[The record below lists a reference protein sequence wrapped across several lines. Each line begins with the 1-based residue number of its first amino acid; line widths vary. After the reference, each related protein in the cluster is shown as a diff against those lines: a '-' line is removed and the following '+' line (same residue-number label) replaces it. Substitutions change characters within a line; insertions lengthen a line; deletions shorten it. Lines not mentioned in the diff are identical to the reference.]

1 MVLDSLNPG
10 DMFMFKI
17 IKEIK
22 HNLLCITCAFEIT
35 LLYIKEKFVR
45 LFQNEIEL
53 QLISNKCPVFLH

>member
-45 LFQNEIEL
+45 LSQNKIE
-53 QLISNKCPVFLH
+53 QQRISNK